1 LEDIENGPENA
12 TPFRAET
19 KSLLPYT
26 RESSRVYAFVVDS
39 GGSDDKR
46 ERLAAIGEIAA
57 EVAHELRNAL
67 QIISANAYLAK
78 QDLAACGPQLA
89 KIERS
94 ARLAHGIV
102 DDLMALARGEPAQA
116 EPVLFVE
123 VMVASREDLPE
134 RCALWNDRVDPPKL
148 RVRAHQGLLA
158 RCLHV
163 LYENAVGASS
173 PRTPNIE
180 TRAWAEEGRVVI
192 EVGDDG
198 PGVPPEIASTLFEP
212 LVTAR
217 AGGTGLGLALA
228 RRVVA
233 AHAGTIALLPPTAGK
248 AGATFR
254 VELPTR

>member
-1 LEDIENGPENA
+1 VGASEKDAEDAKG
-12 TPFRAET
+12 
-19 KSLLPYT
+19 KQ
-26 RESSRVYAFVVDS
+26 
-39 GGSDDKR
+39 

-78 QDLAACGPQLA
+78 QDLAKSEGHLT

-102 DDLMALARGEPAQA
+102 DDLMALARGEPAHA
-116 EPVLFVE
+116 EPVLVAE
-123 VMVASREDLPE
+123 VLVASREDLPE
-134 RCALWNDRVDPPKL
+134 RSATYEDRLEPMQL
-148 RVRAHQGLLA
+148 RVRAHQGLLS

-163 LYENAVGASS
+163 LYENAIAASS
-173 PRTPNIE
+173 PRIPTIE
-180 TRAWAEEGRVVI
+180 TRAWAESGRIVI
-192 EVGDDG
+192 EVADDG
-198 PGVPPEIASTLFEP
+198 PGVPPEIASTIFEP

-217 AGGTGLGLALA
+217 PGGTGLGLALA

-233 AHAGTIALLPPTAGK
+233 AHEGTIALVPNGD
-248 AGATFR
+248 AGARFR